1 MENEKKVLEQLKDRS
16 EKQMYD
22 FFSSVRKKILY
33 GLGMQAVVVTD
44 ICIRLGYQ
52 VEAYLATDA
61 KKKISILPSDI
72 PAYSVNEFP
81 FDKEEYDVLIAVNQK
96 YNEEICKTLEENG
109 FLHVYY
115 SENWNRTNEVCR
127 QATVELFLAEHD
139 TDYTKKVL
147 EYGDFRIRNIDG
159 MPKDYTSMLLGEF
172 FDIIAPS
179 IYDCSDFLDEG
190 AYEYE
195 NVTLEKDD
203 VVLDLG
209 ANIGMFSCVA
219 AAKAKKVY
227 AFEPTPTT
235 IKLLQQNAALYDNF
249 EIVEYAAAE
258 KEGECCFTINDLD
271 TLDNVADRDIDSGR
285 NSLYAERL
293 NGLNMKTTQIM
304 VKTITL
310 DMFAE
315 KYGVEKIDFIKADIE
330 GAERYMLMGAKRVL
344 KEFAPKLALRTY
356 HLPDDKEVM
365 TRLIMEANPDY
376 KIVYGEKTLY
386 AYVP

>member
-127 QATVELFLAEHD
+127 QATVELFLAEH
-139 TDYTKKVL
+139 
-147 EYGDFRIRNIDG
+147 
-159 MPKDYTSMLLGEF
+159 S
-172 FDIIAPS
+172 
-179 IYDCSDFLDEG
+179 
-190 AYEYE
+190 
-195 NVTLEKDD
+195 
-203 VVLDLG
+203 
-209 ANIGMFSCVA
+209 
-219 AAKAKKVY
+219 
-227 AFEPTPTT
+227 
-235 IKLLQQNAALYDNF
+235 
-249 EIVEYAAAE
+249 
-258 KEGECCFTINDLD
+258 
-271 TLDNVADRDIDSGR
+271 
-285 NSLYAERL
+285 
-293 NGLNMKTTQIM
+293 
-304 VKTITL
+304 
-310 DMFAE
+310 
-315 KYGVEKIDFIKADIE
+315 
-330 GAERYMLMGAKRVL
+330 
-344 KEFAPKLALRTY
+344 
-356 HLPDDKEVM
+356 
-365 TRLIMEANPDY
+365 
-376 KIVYGEKTLY
+376 
-386 AYVP
+386 